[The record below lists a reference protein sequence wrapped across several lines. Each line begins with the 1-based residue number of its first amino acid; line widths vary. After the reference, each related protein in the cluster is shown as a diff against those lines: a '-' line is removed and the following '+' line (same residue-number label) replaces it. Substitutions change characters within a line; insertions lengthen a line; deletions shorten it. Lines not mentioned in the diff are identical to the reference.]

1 MPPSTSLNA
10 NGKRSWESNGHDAD
24 TGYKWEREEDAPGW
38 AWLNQKAREDHSKA
52 WSQVVEKDRKIG
64 NKYGDVLLS
73 GK

>member
-1 MPPSTSLNA
+1 MTKPTDSS
-10 NGKRSWESNGHDAD
+10 GK
-24 TGYKWEREEDAPGW
+24 T
-38 AWLNQKAREDHSKA
+38 REDHSKA